1 MSCEQLLSVPEVA
14 RLAGVSEWIVRQ
26 AIHAGELEAQRVG
39 RAWAIRRGDA
49 EDWLE
54 APPEQEGEEDADCP
68 DESDDPDGDDQAGE
82 QDED

>member
-1 MSCEQLLSVPEVA
+1 MRCEELLSVPEVA
-14 RLAGVSEWIVRQ
+14 RLAGVSEWIVRR

-49 EDWLE
+49 EDWIE
-54 APPEQEGEEDADCP
+54 ALAEQEGEEDADCP
-68 DESDDPDGDDQAGE
+68 GDPDDPDGDDETGE